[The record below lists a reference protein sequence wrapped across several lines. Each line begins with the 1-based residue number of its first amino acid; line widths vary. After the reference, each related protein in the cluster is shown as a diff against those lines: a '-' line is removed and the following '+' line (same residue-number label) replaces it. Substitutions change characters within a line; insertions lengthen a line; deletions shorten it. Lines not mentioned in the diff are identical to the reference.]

1 MRYFEYCINFEK
13 QLIKVLDCRVGG
25 YFVNDI
31 LQVKILKFNEKF
43 EVFLN
48 NYKVLI
54 IFFFKKV

>member
-13 QLIKVLDCRVGG
+13 QLIKVLDCRVSG

>member
-13 QLIKVLDCRVGG
+13 QLIKVLDYRVSG

-31 LQVKILKFNEKF
+31 LQVKILKFNEKYK
-43 EVFLN
+43 VFLN

-54 IFFFKKV
+54 IFFF